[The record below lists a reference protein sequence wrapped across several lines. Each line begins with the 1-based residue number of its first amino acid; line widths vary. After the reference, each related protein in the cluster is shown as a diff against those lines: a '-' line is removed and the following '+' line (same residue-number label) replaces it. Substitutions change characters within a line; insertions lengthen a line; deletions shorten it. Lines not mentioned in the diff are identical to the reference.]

1 MLNETSVTVD
11 WLSYTAFWGS
21 QGLPRHMQHASRQR
35 LADRV
40 AAGVH
45 VWLEAKPKHG
55 YTSALSSDD
64 IKGLSVY
71 QNVQRPDMGIHV
83 VWTGRALA
91 ETELFTLMRE
101 MQALQASVTRIDIAV
116 DVPEHWDIEALYKR
130 GVEKDWVCKV
140 KGKPVMVRS
149 TGDTLYVGSRTS
161 EKFLRVYDK
170 QAEQGADFPWTRV
183 ELECKG
189 ETARGI
195 AGYIALNGLDRIPDL
210 IRGFCDFPNDTAWMK
225 AMTTPTPPLSIPKA
239 ERHSDTDTW
248 LLQGVMPTLVKRVM
262 ESADFAKKFEERW
275 AVLAA
280 AYGGAGEVDIFD
292 GKGDFEL

>member
-21 QGLPRHMQHASRQR
+21 QGLPRHMQHASRAR

-40 AAGVH
+40 AGGVH

-55 YTSALSSDD
+55 YTSSLTAED
-64 IKGLSVY
+64 IPGLSVY
-71 QNVQRPDMGIHV
+71 QNVQRPDMGVHV
-83 VWTGRALA
+83 VWTGRALK
-91 ETELFTLMRE
+91 ETDLFALMRE
-101 MQALQASVTRIDIAV
+101 MQVLQASVTRIDIAV
-116 DVPEHWDIEALYKR
+116 DVPERWDIEELYR
-130 GVEKDWVCKV
+130 MASEGRYNCKV
-140 KGKPVMVRS
+140 KKKPTLVRS
-149 TGDTLYVGSRTS
+149 TGDTMYVGSRTS

-170 QAEQGADFPWTRV
+170 QAEQGVDFPWTRV

-195 AGYIALNGLDRIPDL
+195 AGYLAMNGLERIPDL
-210 IRGFCDFPNDTAWMK
+210 IRGFCDFTESVPWVK
-225 AMTTPTPPLSIPKA
+225 AMTSPTPPLSIPKV

-248 LLQGVMPTLVKRVM
+248 LLQGVMPTLVRRVM
-262 ESADFAKKFEERW
+262 ESADFAKKFDERW
-275 AVLAA
+275 AVLAG
-280 AYGGAGEVDIFD
+280 AYGGVGEVDIFD